1 MTALFLSFVFLAY
14 VVIPGTLFRR
24 LFNLFVPLR
33 RFQWTRAEELTTSV
47 VTTVPPLIFA
57 YLLVHFTYW
66 FGHHPLDI
74 LDSITQK
81 WTDYK
86 DVLSASYSEK
96 FSTENRQAILQAVE
110 RIGRRQLH
118 FISWYYLGTA
128 VEAVVAGVFTRYYG
142 NLRKY
147 RLLGRFIEKFVL
159 PGLSEWH
166 VMFTA
171 FTFPR
176 RPERVVQVDALTTEG
191 TLYQGQVGDF
201 HIDANGSL
209 TGFLLKKARRFLRGE
224 CKEDKKAGK
233 LAPKEKYWRSIP
245 GDSLYLLADKVSNLN
260 LSCLASV
267 PVGTMPFVKA
277 RERTNELKDLKV
289 VGRTK
294 ISEAIS
300 ARKIPGLRACSGL
313 S

>member
-33 RFQWTRAEELTTSV
+33 RFQWSRAEELTTSV

-57 YLLVHFTYW
+57 YLLVHFFYW
-66 FGHHPLDI
+66 FGHHPLDL
-74 LDSITQK
+74 LDSTAQK

-96 FSTENRQAILQAVE
+96 FFSENRQAILQALE

-118 FISWYYLGTA
+118 FIWWFYLGTA
-128 VEAVVAGVFTRYYG
+128 AEAVLAGILTRYYG
-142 NLRKY
+142 GLRKF
-147 RLLGRFIEKFVL
+147 RLLGRLIEKFVL

-176 RPERVVQVDALTTEG
+176 SPERVVQVDALTTEG
-191 TLYQGQVGDF
+191 TLYQGEVGDF
-201 HIDANGSL
+201 HVDANGSL
-209 TGFLLKKARRFLRGE
+209 TGFLLKKARRFLR
-224 CKEDKKAGK
+224 
-233 LAPKEKYWRSIP
+233 
-245 GDSLYLLADKVSNLN
+245 
-260 LSCLASV
+260 
-267 PVGTMPFVKA
+267 
-277 RERTNELKDLKV
+277 
-289 VGRTK
+289 
-294 ISEAIS
+294 
-300 ARKIPGLRACSGL
+300 
-313 S
+313 